1 MDFAMA
7 AEAAQ
12 SSGGDGYW
20 QLAMMVAA
28 IGLLGL
34 FARYRRA
41 RLAANPPPNAKEIRE
56 RAADP
61 DRYRSASDQALAA
74 LLETASQLTAEVN
87 TKARVLNSL
96 IKQAEEKSARLEEL
110 LERAENAVAN
120 GHPEAVAS
128 GAPGAAPENAA
139 AGSGRLAT
147 VATEQAFPSGLHER
161 ISLLAAEGKTVAEIA
176 KATNLSIIEVRFALK
191 SMGN

>member
-1 MDFAMA
+1 MGFAFA

-12 SSGGDGYW
+12 NSGGDGYW

-41 RLAANPPPNAKEIRE
+41 RAAANPPVNAKEMRE

-110 LERAENAVAN
+110 LNRAEQAVAV
-120 GHPEAVAS
+120 GLPEGAVS
-128 GAPGAAPENAA
+128 IPSSEGGA
-139 AGSGRLAT
+139 AGSGRFTAAEP
-147 VATEQAFPSGLHER
+147 VFPSGLHER

-176 KATNLSIIEVRFALK
+176 KATNLSIIEVRFALQ